1 MRTDPVAIDPKRS
14 SGWPDSQYMNSRG
27 SLGYSTLMLA
37 SLRIGH
43 HLSISALWKVPSAS
57 GVCCSRGGTSTPRF
71 ASRERTAV
79 SANASTTAALILS
92 ITTLG
97 APLGVQNAN
106 QGEA

>member
-1 MRTDPVAIDPKRS
+1 
-14 SGWPDSQYMNSRG
+14 
-27 SLGYSTLMLA
+27 
-37 SLRIGH
+37 
-43 HLSISALWKVPSAS
+43 
-57 GVCCSRGGTSTPRF
+57 
-71 ASRERTAV
+71 V